1 MTSRQLVGVGAEQL
15 SRSAMPTPRLSGY
28 CRAVD
33 RNQGDELAGIL
44 DRWDGRPV
52 AVRVVAAGDELLAVF
67 AGTIGPRSAAKGS
80 SLFWPVDT
88 GACDETTLEQSGI
101 YVRREL
107 LSEVR
112 VHTGGYVVEFTQAGT
127 TVNVRRLVTS

>member
-1 MTSRQLVGVGAEQL
+1 MD
-15 SRSAMPTPRLSGY
+15 RS
-28 CRAVD
+28 
-33 RNQGDELAGIL
+33 QGDELAGIL

-88 GACDETTLEQSGI
+88 GACDQTTLEESGI

-107 LSEVR
+107 LSEVQ

-127 TVNVRRLVTS
+127 TVSVRRLVTS

>member
-1 MTSRQLVGVGAEQL
+1 M
-15 SRSAMPTPRLSGY
+15 
-28 CRAVD
+28 D

-101 YVRREL
+101 YAHREL

-112 VHTGGYVVEFTQAGT
+112 IHTGGYVVEFTQAGT
-127 TVNVRRLVTS
+127 TVNVRRVVTS